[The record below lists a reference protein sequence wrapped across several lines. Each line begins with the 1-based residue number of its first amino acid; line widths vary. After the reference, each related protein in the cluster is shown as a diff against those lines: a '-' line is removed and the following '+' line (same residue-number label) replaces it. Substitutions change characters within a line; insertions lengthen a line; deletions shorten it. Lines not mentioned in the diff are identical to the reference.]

1 MIAHSI
7 FFYIFSIIA
16 ILSAI
21 MVTVS
26 KNTVHSVFFLILDFI
41 SISCLFIMI
50 GAEFVGMIML
60 IVYVG
65 AVAVLFLFVVMMLN
79 VSLQK
84 NEWFAAERGSSHI
97 PVGIIVSIII
107 FFELIIVVGGWKFK
121 PNLNPDSLDLN
132 FISEKT
138 NTHSIGEVLYTDYI
152 HLFQL
157 SGMILLV
164 AMIGAIVL
172 TFRKR
177 SGIKKQSY
185 FKQVSRERSDG
196 VELIDVEK
204 NKGVKIDVRS
214 FPWPLSYISSYN
226 LYYWCGGNI
235 FKSKKYNCYFNEY

>member
-1 MIAHSI
+1 MIVHSI
-7 FFYIFSIIA
+7 FFYTFSIIA

-26 KNTVHSVFFLILDFI
+26 RNTVHSVFFLILDFI

-50 GAEFVGMIML
+50 GAEFIGMIML

-79 VSLQK
+79 VAQQK
-84 NEWFAAERGSSHI
+84 NQWFAAEGGSTHL
-97 PVGIIVSIII
+97 PVGLIISIII
-107 FFELIIVVGGWKFK
+107 FFELIIVIGGWKYK
-121 PNLNPDSLDLN
+121 PDLVNSFSDLSLSLD
-132 FISEKT
+132 KT
-138 NTHSIGEVLYTDYI
+138 NTHSIGQVLYTDYI

-177 SGIKKQSY
+177 EGIKRQSY
-185 FKQVSRERSDG
+185 FKQISRERSEG
-196 VELIDVEK
+196 VELVDVES
-204 NKGVKIDVRS
+204 NKGVKIDV
-214 FPWPLSYISSYN
+214 
-226 LYYWCGGNI
+226 
-235 FKSKKYNCYFNEY
+235 